1 VVRLIKSLLLVVVVI
16 AIAVIGILAFT
27 FMSRMGPVDGE
38 EVKGGRVVVD
48 GFSSAA
54 VITLTDRRVALID
67 AGNDEAATAILR
79 ELQRRRL
86 GPEAVAAIFLTHG
99 HPDHI
104 GGLGQFPNAE
114 VMALAA
120 EVPLIEGRVG
130 ARGPLT
136 RFFPVNATGFT
147 VSRELRDGEV
157 VTISG
162 MPFRV
167 FAVPGHTAG
176 SAAYLVNGVLYV
188 GDSADAANDG
198 ELIGAPWVFSDDQA
212 QNRASLVELQRR
224 LDVSGAEVS
233 AIVPAHS
240 AILQGLGP
248 LSAFAASH
256 Q

>member
-1 VVRLIKSLLLVVVVI
+1 MARVIKSLLLMAVFI
-16 AIAVIGILAFT
+16 ALALVMVLVFT
-27 FMSRMGPVDGE
+27 FMNRMGPVDGQD
-38 EVKGGRVVVD
+38 VKGARVVVD
-48 GFSSAA
+48 GFSSVA
-54 VITLTDRRVALID
+54 VIPLSDRRVALID
-67 AGNDEAATAILR
+67 AGNDESATAILR
-79 ELQRRRL
+79 DLQRRRL

-104 GGLGQFPNAE
+104 GGLGQFPNAQ
-114 VMALAA
+114 VLALGA
-120 EVPLIEGRVG
+120 EVPLIEGRVA

-136 RFFPVNATGFT
+136 RFFPVSATGFAVT
-147 VSRELRDGEV
+147 RELHDGEV

-198 ELIGAPWVFSDDQA
+198 ELIGAPWIFSDSQA
-212 QNRASLVELQRR
+212 ENRASLVELARR
-224 LDVSGAEVS
+224 LDISGAEVS
-233 AIVPAHS
+233 AIVPSHS
-240 AILQGLGP
+240 AVLQGLGP
-248 LSAFAASH
+248 LLAFADEN